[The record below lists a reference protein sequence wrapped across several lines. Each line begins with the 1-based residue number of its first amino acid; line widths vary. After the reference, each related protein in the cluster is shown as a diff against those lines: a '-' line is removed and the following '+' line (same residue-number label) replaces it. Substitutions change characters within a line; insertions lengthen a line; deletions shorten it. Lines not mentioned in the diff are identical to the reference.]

1 MPDQLG
7 QPADS
12 MRGTV
17 LHPCDD
23 GYDQARR
30 VWNGRLRKVTTE
42 LLSQAQI
49 GMPGLGE
56 FLLGLLPLYFEVGTG
71 GEGRA
76 LEDAP
81 QGGRV
86 RGQGV
91 ETSLY
96 SRVVGHF
103 AQR

>member
-1 MPDQLG
+1 
-7 QPADS
+7 
-12 MRGTV
+12 
-17 LHPCDD
+17 
-23 GYDQARR
+23 
-30 VWNGRLRKVTTE
+30 
-42 LLSQAQI
+42 
-49 GMPGLGE
+49 MPGLGE